1 MIMIMM
7 SEHGLGGRPEAASGG
22 QSQAAACQHGRDTAQ
37 PRGDGSQV
45 WSLLSIFELKLSVNF
60 KIRQLTSVS
69 RYIEESLPQ
78 HCSGLWAVI
87 NNAGM
92 IQKIW
97 SRAEH

>member
-1 MIMIMM
+1 MN
-7 SEHGLGGRPEAASGG
+7 L
-22 QSQAAACQHGRDTAQ
+22 
-37 PRGDGSQV
+37 
-45 WSLLSIFELKLSVNF
+45 
-60 KIRQLTSVS
+60 KIRLVISVS

-97 SRAEH
+97 SRATN